1 MRRGWRPP
9 SWRCTWFPGL
19 LPGGAARPGAP
30 SGAAPAAPVA
40 SVSSYSA
47 AVTAIAPAVVN
58 VYATQIQQRTVHPLF
73 RDPLFRRFFGN
84 PPVNEQRNSNL
95 GSGVLVDPQGYLL
108 TNAHVIR
115 QADEIRVTLR
125 DGRQSMAEV
134 VGIDADTD
142 LAVLKIAL
150 ESLPV
155 APLSDAGR
163 PQVGDVVL
171 AIGNPYDFGQTVTQ
185 GIVSATQRNR
195 LGIATFEDF
204 IQTDADINPG
214 NSGGALVSATGQ
226 LIGINTAIISSSGG
240 SQGIGLAIPIGL
252 AMNVMRQLIDHG
264 YVTRG
269 WLGVELQIVPS
280 DIAAAAELEE
290 GGALVAAMLN
300 RGPAAQAGLRPGDI
314 LISVNG
320 SPLRDPQQAINMI
333 AQIQPGATVGDRAPA
348 GLAKVLSS
356 RRRWPSVRHWRW
368 LNKARGARYAAPAG
382 VSPLRQQGLAR
393 CASRG

>member
-1 MRRGWRPP
+1 MDNIPRLLKFLAQSVAAGLAIAFVVLHL
-9 SWRCTWFPGL
+9 FPGL
-19 LPGGAARPGAP
+19 LPGDAARPGAS
-30 SGAAPAAPVA
+30 SGGASAAPVA
-40 SVSSYSA
+40 SYSE

-58 VYATQIQQRTVHPLF
+58 VYATQIQQRAVHPLF

-125 DGRQSMAEV
+125 DGRQAMAEI

-142 LAVLKIAL
+142 LAVLKITL

-155 APLSDAGR
+155 APLSDSGR

-214 NSGGALVSATGQ
+214 NSGGALVTAAGQ

-240 SQGIGLAIPIGL
+240 SQGIGLAIPISL

-269 WLGVELQIVPS
+269 WLGVELQVVPS
-280 DIAAAAELEE
+280 DIAAAVALDE
-290 GGALVAAMLN
+290 GGVLVAAMLN
-300 RGPAAQAGLRPGDI
+300 QGPAAQAGLRPGDI
-314 LISVNG
+314 MISVNG
-320 SPLRDPQQAINMI
+320 SPLRNPQQALNMI
-333 AQIQPGATVGDRAPA
+333 AQIQPGAAIEIELLRGWQRFVVEAEVAQRPPRA
-348 GLAKVLSS
+348 
-356 RRRWPSVRHWRW
+356 
-368 LNKARGARYAAPAG
+368 AA
-382 VSPLRQQGLAR
+382 Q
-393 CASRG
+393 

>member
-1 MRRGWRPP
+1 MDNIPRLLKFLAQSVAAGLAAAFVALHL
-9 SWRCTWFPGL
+9 FPGL

-30 SGAAPAAPVA
+30 SGTAPAAP
-40 SVSSYSA
+40 VSSYSA

-155 APLSDAGR
+155 APLSDTGR

-333 AQIQPGATVGDRAPA
+333 AQIQPGAAVEIELLRGWQRFVVEAEVAQRPP
-348 GLAKVLSS
+348 LA
-356 RRRWPSVRHWRW
+356 
-368 LNKARGARYAAPAG
+368 
-382 VSPLRQQGLAR
+382 LAQ
-393 CASRG
+393 

>member
-1 MRRGWRPP
+1 MDNIPRLLKFLAQSVAAGLAVAFVVLHL
-9 SWRCTWFPGL
+9 FPGL
-19 LPGGAARPGAP
+19 LPGDAARPGAP
-30 SGAAPAAPVA
+30 SGTAAAAPVA
-40 SVSSYSA
+40 SYSE

-58 VYATQIQQRTVHPLF
+58 VYATQIQQRAVHPLF

-84 PPVNEQRNSNL
+84 PPANEQRNSNL

-125 DGRQSMAEV
+125 DGRQAMAEI

-142 LAVLKIAL
+142 LAVLKITL

-155 APLSDAGR
+155 APLSDSGR

-214 NSGGALVSATGQ
+214 NSGGALVTAAGQ

-240 SQGIGLAIPIGL
+240 SQGIGLAIPISL

-269 WLGVELQIVPS
+269 WLGVELQVVPS
-280 DIAAAAELEE
+280 DIAAAVALDE
-290 GGALVAAMLN
+290 GGVLVAAMLN
-300 RGPAAQAGLRPGDI
+300 QGPAAQAGLRPGDI
-314 LISVNG
+314 MISVNG
-320 SPLRDPQQAINMI
+320 SPLRNPQQALNMI
-333 AQIQPGATVGDRAPA
+333 AQIQPGAAIEIELLRGWQRFIVEAEVVQRPP
-348 GLAKVLSS
+348 LA
-356 RRRWPSVRHWRW
+356 
-368 LNKARGARYAAPAG
+368 
-382 VSPLRQQGLAR
+382 LAQ
-393 CASRG
+393 

>member
-1 MRRGWRPP
+1 MDNIPRLLKFLAQSVAAGLAIAFVVLHL
-9 SWRCTWFPGL
+9 FPGL
-19 LPGGAARPGAP
+19 LPGGVARPGAP
-30 SGAAPAAPVA
+30 SGGASAAPVA
-40 SVSSYSA
+40 SYSE

-58 VYATQIQQRTVHPLF
+58 VYATQIQQRAIHPLF

-125 DGRQSMAEV
+125 DGRQAMAEI

-142 LAVLKIAL
+142 LAVLKITL

-155 APLSDAGR
+155 APLSDSGR

-195 LGIATFEDF
+195 LGIATFENY

-214 NSGGALVSATGQ
+214 NSGGALVTATGQ

-240 SQGIGLAIPIGL
+240 SQGIGFAIPINL
-252 AMNVMRQLIDHG
+252 AMDVMRQLIDHG

-269 WLGVELQIVPS
+269 WLGVELQVVPS
-280 DIAAAAELEE
+280 DIAAAVALDE
-290 GGALVAAMLN
+290 GGVLVAAMLN
-300 RGPAAQAGLRPGDI
+300 EGPAAQAGLSPGDI
-314 LISVNG
+314 MISVNG
-320 SPLRDPQQAINMI
+320 SPLRNPEQALNMI
-333 AQIQPGATVGDRAPA
+333 AQIQPGAAIEIELLRGWQRFVVEAEVAQRPP
-348 GLAKVLSS
+348 LA
-356 RRRWPSVRHWRW
+356 
-368 LNKARGARYAAPAG
+368 
-382 VSPLRQQGLAR
+382 LAQ
-393 CASRG
+393 

>member
-1 MRRGWRPP
+1 MDNIPRLLKFLAQSVAAGLAAAFVALHL
-9 SWRCTWFPGL
+9 FPGL

-30 SGAAPAAPVA
+30 SGVAAAAPVA
-40 SVSSYSA
+40 SYSD

-58 VYATQIQQRTVHPLF
+58 VYATQIQQRAIHPLF

-125 DGRQSMAEV
+125 DGRQAMAEI

-150 ESLPV
+150 EALPV

-214 NSGGALVSATGQ
+214 NSGGALVTATGQ

-240 SQGIGLAIPIGL
+240 SQGIGLAIPISL

-280 DIAAAAELEE
+280 DIAAAAELDE
-290 GGALVAAMLN
+290 GGVLVAAMLN
-300 RGPAAQAGLRPGDI
+300 QGPAARAGLRPGDI
-314 LISVNG
+314 MISVNG
-320 SPLRDPQQAINMI
+320 SPLRNPQQAINMI
-333 AQIQPGATVGDRAPA
+333 AQIQPGAAIEIELLRGWQRFVVEAEVAQRPP
-348 GLAKVLSS
+348 LA
-356 RRRWPSVRHWRW
+356 
-368 LNKARGARYAAPAG
+368 
-382 VSPLRQQGLAR
+382 LAQ
-393 CASRG
+393 

>member
-1 MRRGWRPP
+1 MDNIPRLLKFLAQSVAAGLAAAFVALHL
-9 SWRCTWFPGL
+9 FPGL

-30 SGAAPAAPVA
+30 SEVPSAAPVA
-40 SVSSYSA
+40 SYSA

-58 VYATQIQQRTVHPLF
+58 VYATQIQQRAIHPLF

-84 PPVNEQRNSNL
+84 PPANEQRNSNL

-115 QADEIRVTLR
+115 QADEVRVTLR
-125 DGRQSMAEV
+125 DGRQSMAEI

-150 ESLPV
+150 DALPV
-155 APLSDAGR
+155 APLSDSGR

-214 NSGGALVSATGQ
+214 NSGGALVTATGQ

-269 WLGVELQIVPS
+269 WLGAELQVVPS

-290 GGALVAAMLN
+290 GGVLVAAMLN
-300 RGPAAQAGLRPGDI
+300 RGPAAKAGLRPGDI

-320 SPLRDPQQAINMI
+320 SPLRDPHQAINMV
-333 AQIQPGATVGDRAPA
+333 AQIQPGATIEIELLRGWQRFVVEAEVAQRPSRA
-348 GLAKVLSS
+348 LA
-356 RRRWPSVRHWRW
+356 
-368 LNKARGARYAAPAG
+368 
-382 VSPLRQQGLAR
+382 Q
-393 CASRG
+393 

>member
-1 MRRGWRPP
+1 MDNIPRLLKFLAQSVAAGLAIAFVVLHL
-9 SWRCTWFPGL
+9 FPGL
-19 LPGGAARPGAP
+19 LPGGVARPGAP
-30 SGAAPAAPVA
+30 SGGASAAPVA
-40 SVSSYSA
+40 SYSE

-58 VYATQIQQRTVHPLF
+58 VYATQIQQRAVHPLF

-125 DGRQSMAEV
+125 DGRQAMAEI

-155 APLSDAGR
+155 APLSDSGR

-214 NSGGALVSATGQ
+214 NSGGALVTAAGQ

-240 SQGIGLAIPIGL
+240 SQGIGLAIPISL

-269 WLGVELQIVPS
+269 WLGVELQVVPS
-280 DIAAAAELEE
+280 DIAAAVALDE
-290 GGALVAAMLN
+290 GGVLVAAMLN
-300 RGPAAQAGLRPGDI
+300 QGPAAQAGLRPGDI
-314 LISVNG
+314 MISVNG
-320 SPLRDPQQAINMI
+320 SPLRNPQQALNMI
-333 AQIQPGATVGDRAPA
+333 AQIQPGAAIEIELLRGWQRFIVEAEVVQRPP
-348 GLAKVLSS
+348 LA
-356 RRRWPSVRHWRW
+356 
-368 LNKARGARYAAPAG
+368 
-382 VSPLRQQGLAR
+382 LAQ
-393 CASRG
+393 

>member
-1 MRRGWRPP
+1 MDNIPRLLKFLAQSVAAGLAAAFVALHL
-9 SWRCTWFPGL
+9 FPGL

-30 SGAAPAAPVA
+30 SGAAPVAPVA
-40 SVSSYSA
+40 SYSA

-150 ESLPV
+150 EALPV
-155 APLSDAGR
+155 APLSDSGR

-333 AQIQPGATVGDRAPA
+333 AQIQPGAAVEIELLRGWQRFVVEAEVAQRPP
-348 GLAKVLSS
+348 LA
-356 RRRWPSVRHWRW
+356 
-368 LNKARGARYAAPAG
+368 
-382 VSPLRQQGLAR
+382 LAQ
-393 CASRG
+393 

>member
-1 MRRGWRPP
+1 MDNIPRLLKFLAQSVAAGLAAAFVALHL
-9 SWRCTWFPGL
+9 FPGL
-19 LPGGAARPGAP
+19 LPGGDARPGAP
-30 SGAAPAAPVA
+30 SGAASAEPAAP
-40 SVSSYSA
+40 VSSYSA

-58 VYATQIQQRTVHPLF
+58 VYATQIQQRAVHPLF

-115 QADEIRVTLR
+115 QADEVRVTLR
-125 DGRQSMAEV
+125 DGRQSMAEI

-150 ESLPV
+150 DALPV
-155 APLSDAGR
+155 APLSDSGR

-252 AMNVMRQLIDHG
+252 ALNVMRQLIDHG

-290 GGALVAAMLN
+290 GGVLVAAMLN
-300 RGPAAQAGLRPGDI
+300 QGPAAQAGLRPVSQSDA
-314 LISVNG
+314 LG
-320 SPLRDPQQAINMI
+320 SPAHSGRP
-333 AQIQPGATVGDRAPA
+333 
-348 GLAKVLSS
+348 
-356 RRRWPSVRHWRW
+356 H
-368 LNKARGARYAAPAG
+368 
-382 VSPLRQQGLAR
+382 
-393 CASRG
+393 

>member
-1 MRRGWRPP
+1 MDNIPRLLKFLAQSIAAGLAAAFVALHL
-9 SWRCTWFPGL
+9 FPGL

-30 SGAAPAAPVA
+30 SEVAAAAPVA
-40 SVSSYSA
+40 SYSE

-58 VYATQIQQRTVHPLF
+58 VYATQIQQRAIHPLF

-125 DGRQSMAEV
+125 DGRQAMAEI

-150 ESLPV
+150 EALPV
-155 APLSDAGR
+155 APLSDAAR

-214 NSGGALVSATGQ
+214 NSGGALVTATGQ

-240 SQGIGLAIPIGL
+240 SQGIGLAIPISL

-280 DIAAAAELEE
+280 DIAAAAELDE
-290 GGALVAAMLN
+290 GGVLVAAMLN
-300 RGPAAQAGLRPGDI
+300 QGPAARAGLRPGDI
-314 LISVNG
+314 MISVNG
-320 SPLRDPQQAINMI
+320 SPLRNPQQAINMI
-333 AQIQPGATVGDRAPA
+333 AQIQPGAAIEIELLRGWQRFVVEAEVAQRPP
-348 GLAKVLSS
+348 LA
-356 RRRWPSVRHWRW
+356 
-368 LNKARGARYAAPAG
+368 
-382 VSPLRQQGLAR
+382 LAQ
-393 CASRG
+393 

>member
-1 MRRGWRPP
+1 MDNIPRLLKFLAQSVAAGLAIAFVVLHL
-9 SWRCTWFPGL
+9 FPGL

-30 SGAAPAAPVA
+30 SGGASAAPVA
-40 SVSSYSA
+40 SYSE

-58 VYATQIQQRTVHPLF
+58 VYATQIQQRAVHPLF

-125 DGRQSMAEV
+125 DGRQAMAEI

-142 LAVLKIAL
+142 LAVLKITL

-155 APLSDAGR
+155 APLSDSGR

-214 NSGGALVSATGQ
+214 NSGGALVTAAGQ

-240 SQGIGLAIPIGL
+240 SQGIGLAIPISL
-252 AMNVMRQLIDHG
+252 AMDVMRQLIDHG

-269 WLGVELQIVPS
+269 WLGVELQVVPS
-280 DIAAAAELEE
+280 DIAAAVALDE
-290 GGALVAAMLN
+290 GGVLVAAMLN
-300 RGPAAQAGLRPGDI
+300 QGPAAQAGLRPGDI
-314 LISVNG
+314 MISVNG
-320 SPLRDPQQAINMI
+320 SPLRNPQQALNMI
-333 AQIQPGATVGDRAPA
+333 AQIQPGAAIEIELLRGWQRFVVEAEVAQRPP
-348 GLAKVLSS
+348 LA
-356 RRRWPSVRHWRW
+356 
-368 LNKARGARYAAPAG
+368 
-382 VSPLRQQGLAR
+382 LAQ
-393 CASRG
+393 

>member
-1 MRRGWRPP
+1 MDNIPRLLKFLAQSVAAGLAIAFVVLHL
-9 SWRCTWFPGL
+9 FPGL
-19 LPGGAARPGAP
+19 LPGDAARPGAP
-30 SGAAPAAPVA
+30 SGGASAAPVA
-40 SVSSYSA
+40 SYSE

-58 VYATQIQQRTVHPLF
+58 VYATQIQQRAIHPLF

-125 DGRQSMAEV
+125 DGRQAMAEI

-142 LAVLKIAL
+142 LAVLKITL

-155 APLSDAGR
+155 APLSDSGR

-195 LGIATFEDF
+195 LGIATFENY

-214 NSGGALVSATGQ
+214 NSGGALVTATGQ

-240 SQGIGLAIPIGL
+240 SQGIGFAIPINL
-252 AMNVMRQLIDHG
+252 AMDVMRQLIDHG

-269 WLGVELQIVPS
+269 WLGVELQVVPS
-280 DIAAAAELEE
+280 DIAAAVALDE
-290 GGALVAAMLN
+290 GGVLVAAMLN
-300 RGPAAQAGLRPGDI
+300 EGPAAQAGLSPGDI
-314 LISVNG
+314 MISVNG
-320 SPLRDPQQAINMI
+320 SPLRNPEQALNMI
-333 AQIQPGATVGDRAPA
+333 AQIQPGAAIEIELLRGWQRFVVEAEVAQRPP
-348 GLAKVLSS
+348 LA
-356 RRRWPSVRHWRW
+356 
-368 LNKARGARYAAPAG
+368 
-382 VSPLRQQGLAR
+382 LAQ
-393 CASRG
+393 

>member
-1 MRRGWRPP
+1 MDNIPRLLKFLAQSVAAGLAAAFVALHL
-9 SWRCTWFPGL
+9 FPGL

-30 SGAAPAAPVA
+30 SGAAPAAP
-40 SVSSYSA
+40 VSSYSA

-155 APLSDAGR
+155 APLSDSGR

-333 AQIQPGATVGDRAPA
+333 AQIQPGAAVEIELLRGWQRFVVEAEVAQRPP
-348 GLAKVLSS
+348 LA
-356 RRRWPSVRHWRW
+356 
-368 LNKARGARYAAPAG
+368 
-382 VSPLRQQGLAR
+382 LAQ
-393 CASRG
+393 

>member
-1 MRRGWRPP
+1 MDNIPRLLKFLAQSVAAGLAAAFVALHL
-9 SWRCTWFPGL
+9 FPGL

-30 SGAAPAAPVA
+30 SGAAPAAP
-40 SVSSYSA
+40 VSSYSA

-150 ESLPV
+150 EALPV
-155 APLSDAGR
+155 APLSASGR

-300 RGPAAQAGLRPGDI
+300 RGPAAKAGLRPGDI

-333 AQIQPGATVGDRAPA
+333 AQIQPGAAVEIELLRGWQRFVVEAEVAQRPP
-348 GLAKVLSS
+348 LA
-356 RRRWPSVRHWRW
+356 
-368 LNKARGARYAAPAG
+368 
-382 VSPLRQQGLAR
+382 LAQ
-393 CASRG
+393 

>member
-1 MRRGWRPP
+1 MDNIPRLLKFLAQSVAAGLAVAFVVLHL
-9 SWRCTWFPGL
+9 FPGL
-19 LPGGAARPGAP
+19 LPGDAARPGAP
-30 SGAAPAAPVA
+30 SGTAAAVPVA
-40 SVSSYSA
+40 SYSE

-58 VYATQIQQRTVHPLF
+58 VYATQIQQRAVHPLF

-84 PPVNEQRNSNL
+84 PPANEQRNSNL

-125 DGRQSMAEV
+125 DGRQAMAEI

-142 LAVLKIAL
+142 LAVLKITL

-155 APLSDAGR
+155 APLSDSGR

-214 NSGGALVSATGQ
+214 NSGGALVTAAGQ

-240 SQGIGLAIPIGL
+240 SQGIGLAIPISL

-269 WLGVELQIVPS
+269 WLGVELQVVPS
-280 DIAAAAELEE
+280 DIAAAVALDE
-290 GGALVAAMLN
+290 GGVLVAAMLN
-300 RGPAAQAGLRPGDI
+300 QGPAAQAGLRPGDI
-314 LISVNG
+314 MISVNG
-320 SPLRDPQQAINMI
+320 SPLRNPQQALNMI
-333 AQIQPGATVGDRAPA
+333 AQIQPGAAIEIELLRGWQRFVVEAEVAQRPP
-348 GLAKVLSS
+348 LA
-356 RRRWPSVRHWRW
+356 
-368 LNKARGARYAAPAG
+368 
-382 VSPLRQQGLAR
+382 LAQ
-393 CASRG
+393 

>member
-1 MRRGWRPP
+1 MDNIPRLLKFLAQSVAAGLAAAFVALHL
-9 SWRCTWFPGL
+9 FPGL
-19 LPGGAARPGAP
+19 LPGGAARPGGT
-30 SGAAPAAPVA
+30 SGAASAAPVA
-40 SVSSYSA
+40 PVSSYSA

-58 VYATQIQQRTVHPLF
+58 VYATQIQQRAVHPLF

-115 QADEIRVTLR
+115 QADEVRVTLR
-125 DGRQSMAEV
+125 DGRQSMAEI

-150 ESLPV
+150 DALPV
-155 APLSDAGR
+155 APLSDSGR

-290 GGALVAAMLN
+290 GGVLVAAMLN
-300 RGPAAQAGLRPGDI
+300 QGPAAQAGLRPGDI
-314 LISVNG
+314 MISVNG
-320 SPLRDPQQAINMI
+320 SPLRNPQQAINMI
-333 AQIQPGATVGDRAPA
+333 AQIQPGAAIEIELLRGWQRFVVEAEVAQRPP
-348 GLAKVLSS
+348 LA
-356 RRRWPSVRHWRW
+356 
-368 LNKARGARYAAPAG
+368 AA
-382 VSPLRQQGLAR
+382 Q
-393 CASRG
+393 

>member
-1 MRRGWRPP
+1 MDNIPRLLKFLAQSVAAGLAIAFVVLHL
-9 SWRCTWFPGL
+9 FPGL
-19 LPGGAARPGAP
+19 LPGDAARPGAP
-30 SGAAPAAPVA
+30 SGGASAAPVA
-40 SVSSYSA
+40 SYSE

-58 VYATQIQQRTVHPLF
+58 VYATQIQQRAVHPLF

-84 PPVNEQRNSNL
+84 PPANEQRNSNL

-125 DGRQSMAEV
+125 DGRQAMAEI

-142 LAVLKIAL
+142 LAVLKITL

-155 APLSDAGR
+155 APLSDSGR

-214 NSGGALVSATGQ
+214 NSGGALVTAAGQ

-240 SQGIGLAIPIGL
+240 SQGIGLAIPISL

-269 WLGVELQIVPS
+269 WLGVELQVVPS
-280 DIAAAAELEE
+280 DIAAAVALDE
-290 GGALVAAMLN
+290 GGVLVAAMLN
-300 RGPAAQAGLRPGDI
+300 QGPAAQAGLRPGDI
-314 LISVNG
+314 MISVNG
-320 SPLRDPQQAINMI
+320 SPLRNPQQALNMI
-333 AQIQPGATVGDRAPA
+333 AQIQPGAAIEIELLRGWQRFVVEAEVAQRPP
-348 GLAKVLSS
+348 LA
-356 RRRWPSVRHWRW
+356 
-368 LNKARGARYAAPAG
+368 
-382 VSPLRQQGLAR
+382 LAQ
-393 CASRG
+393 

>member
-1 MRRGWRPP
+1 MDNIPRLLKFLAQSVAAGLAAAFVALHL
-9 SWRCTWFPGL
+9 FPGL

-30 SGAAPAAPVA
+30 SGAAPAAP
-40 SVSSYSA
+40 VSSYSA

-150 ESLPV
+150 ETLPV
-155 APLSDAGR
+155 APLSDSGR

-333 AQIQPGATVGDRAPA
+333 AQIQPGAAVEIELLRGWQRFVVEAEVAQRPP
-348 GLAKVLSS
+348 LA
-356 RRRWPSVRHWRW
+356 
-368 LNKARGARYAAPAG
+368 
-382 VSPLRQQGLAR
+382 LAQ
-393 CASRG
+393 

>member
-1 MRRGWRPP
+1 MDNIPRLLKFLAQSVAAGLAIAFVVLHL
-9 SWRCTWFPGL
+9 FPGL

-30 SGAAPAAPVA
+30 SGGASAAPVA
-40 SVSSYSA
+40 SYSE

-58 VYATQIQQRTVHPLF
+58 VYATQIQQRAIHPLF

-84 PPVNEQRNSNL
+84 PPANEQRNSNL

-125 DGRQSMAEV
+125 DGRQAMAEI

-142 LAVLKIAL
+142 LAVLKITL
-150 ESLPV
+150 EALPV
-155 APLSDAGR
+155 APLSDSGR

-214 NSGGALVSATGQ
+214 NSGGALVTATGQ

-240 SQGIGLAIPIGL
+240 SQGIGLAIPINL

-269 WLGVELQIVPS
+269 WLGVELQVVPS
-280 DIAAAAELEE
+280 DIAAAVALDE
-290 GGALVAAMLN
+290 GGVLVAAMLN
-300 RGPAAQAGLRPGDI
+300 QGPAAQAGLRPGDI
-314 LISVNG
+314 MISVNG
-320 SPLRDPQQAINMI
+320 SPLRNPQQALNMI
-333 AQIQPGATVGDRAPA
+333 AQIQPGAAIEIELLRGWQRFVVEAEVAQRPP
-348 GLAKVLSS
+348 LA
-356 RRRWPSVRHWRW
+356 
-368 LNKARGARYAAPAG
+368 
-382 VSPLRQQGLAR
+382 LAQ
-393 CASRG
+393 